1 MRVKEDEGQAVIVVA
16 LAMSLFLFGAIGL
29 GIDGA
34 HMYASRQMAQSAA
47 DAAAQAGIMSIFDGT
62 NTASSNPGAFST
74 DGAFT
79 CGATDSRTP
88 CAYANLNGFGG
99 TGDTVTVD
107 FPSDSIVPG
116 VKFSGS
122 DPTNLIRVTVQRT
135 VKTTLMGMLGQTAST
150 ISATAMAGIVD
161 VLAPVPIIVTHP
173 TLAGSFSANGTP
185 VVQICGGPS
194 RSIQVNSG
202 NSGAVAYAGSGGNV
216 SIDLSHAGPPDPGN
230 CTSGTGA
237 DFGVWGGPGSSTYAK
252 VYSFGSTGHYQNPAS
267 PILDPLANV
276 APPPVPNFN
285 APNPTPL
292 ANGQEGCPASPVKAC
307 MLYYPGLYP
316 TGLNAKGVTAV
327 MSPGIYYIQNGGV
340 ICTALCSM
348 YMATG
353 VPADSGPNT
362 TNTGWAGNVL
372 FYNTGTSPAGYGP
385 ISIGANGNVS
395 LVGSPSNSTYLG
407 MLFFE
412 DRNAPALAHSL
423 GGGGSLSLL
432 GTIYLTNTLPI
443 MNGNPSQYQS
453 LSLQGNPGNST
464 YVQGEIIVGALNLG
478 GNGSITMDLNSTA
491 TLDVREVALVN

>member
-1 MRVKEDEGQAVIVVA
+1 MRAKEEEGQAVIVVA

-62 NTASSNPGAFST
+62 NAASSNPGAFST
-74 DGAFT
+74 GGAFT
-79 CGATDSRTP
+79 CGSTDSRTP

-107 FPSDSIVPG
+107 FPSDSVVPG

-122 DPTNLIRVTVQRT
+122 DPTNLIRVTVQRS

-161 VLAPVPIIVTHP
+161 VPAPVPIIITHP
-173 TLAGSFSANGTP
+173 TLAGSFSANGGPT
-185 VVQICGGPS
+185 VQICGGPS

-202 NSGAVAYAGSGGNV
+202 NSGAVSYAGSGGNV

-267 PILDPLANV
+267 PMLDPLAGV
-276 APPPVPNFN
+276 APPPVPGSD

-292 ANGQEGCPASPVKAC
+292 ANGQNGCPASPVKSC
-307 MLYYPGLYP
+307 MLYFPGLYP
-316 TGLNAKGVTAV
+316 KGLKVKNETAI
-327 MSPGIYYIQNGGV
+327 MSPGIYYIQNEG
-340 ICTALCSM
+340 IKCKELCSM

-353 VPADSGPNT
+353 VPADST
-362 TNTGWAGNVL
+362 TGWAGNVL
-372 FYNTGTSPAGYGP
+372 FYNTGTSAEGYGP

-395 LVGSPSNSTYLG
+395 LVGSPSNSQYFG
-407 MLFFE
+407 ILFFE

-423 GGGGSLSLL
+423 GGRGSLSLL
-432 GTIYLTNTLPI
+432 GTVYLTNTLQI
-443 MNGNPSQYQS
+443 MNANPSQYQS
-453 LSLQGNPGNST
+453 LSLQGNSGNST
-464 YVQGEIIVGALNLG
+464 YVQGNIIVGALNLG

-491 TLDVREVALVN
+491 DLDVREVALVN